1 MPQNTHQEILNEEAE
16 WGRGATEPS
25 PPDLAGLKVHAMDS
39 ARAIAWVPGT
49 RSSFYFARRCA
60 ALAVKIRPV
69 LIALNA
75 PLPKTPV
82 SDDFHWLH
90 DNLRLLYTE
99 LENTTETLRP
109 LRKLPH
115 VRPHNGRIMPRVAAV
130 AEGLLSAAE
139 YHFSEETFTAY
150 LEAFQEITVLDLKEL
165 WAVIAAMKLVFL
177 EQIAARGPQALREMT
192 LSHGMEECIRG
203 IRDIAQAS
211 WKSII
216 ESLVRFDRILRKDP
230 AGAYSRMDFESR
242 ELYRKAVVKI
252 AERSDATE
260 MEVAAEALKLA
271 QEAGTQTY
279 SNPRVATRRSHIGF
293 FLIGEGAER
302 LHQIVGFRPS
312 IGQRTQIFLRSHPD
326 EIYLPGILVLT
337 LGIISFILLL
347 LTPRYSPIGLVL
359 FSMLVLLLPS
369 SQAAIQ
375 LLNSLITALIP
386 AEIIPKL
393 NFSSGIPEN
402 CATLVA
408 VPALLLNDDQ
418 IHRLVDDLEVRFLG
432 NHGSNLYFALLTDLP
447 DSRERPNENEEIDA
461 RVTLCAELV
470 RCLNQKYA
478 NSDTGPFLFLH
489 RHRVYNPHEGV
500 WMGWERKR
508 GKLLD
513 LNKLLR
519 NQYDSFP
526 MKAGDLSVLPHIRY
540 VLTLDA
546 DTELPRGAAHK
557 MAGTLAHPLN
567 QAIIDPQRN
576 LVVAGYGILQPRVG
590 VSVYSAARSRL
601 ANIFSGETGFDIYTR
616 AVSDVYQD
624 LYGTGS
630 YAGKGIYEVD
640 AVHTVLDRRFPR
652 NALLS
657 HDLIEGAYARA
668 GLVSDIEVI
677 EDYPSHYS
685 AYNRRKHRWLRGD
698 WQVAGWLRMHVPDET
713 GRMVPNPIALISQW
727 KILDNLRRSLVEPAT
742 LLLFVLGWLVLP
754 GRPAYWSLAAVA
766 ILFLPVWFQFVFNL
780 TRAAVERK
788 RAIAQDATS
797 AFLAANAGALLTLAF
812 LAHQMLVSL
821 DAVGRT
827 FVRRTFTQRRLL
839 EWETAAEAELGKGRR
854 TPVDVYL
861 NWMPALAVGLAI
873 LVFFGRPG
881 AFLAAVPI
889 LILWG
894 GSVLIAG
901 WLNQTPSSLRKEISK
916 GDELFLRHSALHIW
930 RYFAEFSTDEHHWL
944 VPDNVQE
951 EPPAIAARI
960 SPTNIGFLL
969 NCRQAACEFGYL
981 TLPEF
986 AEQTLRTLA
995 TLAQLRHFRGH
1006 LLNWYDTRTLEPLAP
1021 FFVSS
1026 VDSGNFVASLW
1037 TLQQGV
1043 LQQLREPLLRPVLF
1057 DGVLDF
1063 LAALA
1068 ENGVFPPK
1076 QVSRLQGHAG
1086 KTGWLQALLAF
1097 PTDDLKRFSLQN
1109 GSASGQKEN
1118 AAWFATQTCER
1129 IEQAEKTVRRYTPW
1143 LLPEFEPLQ
1152 RDPALNL
1159 ASAAEVMLLKLPEFA
1174 DKLSLR
1180 LLMAIQK
1187 SGAEEQRAAYRQLLS
1202 LLPSARA
1209 NAERLIRD
1217 LRAIA
1222 SAADNLAATID
1233 FSFLLDK
1240 HRSLLSVGFDVQA
1253 DQLHSA
1259 CYDLLASESR
1269 IAAFVGIAKDEIPQ
1283 DTWFL
1288 LGRAHTL
1295 DRGQAI
1301 LLSWTGTMFEYLMPT
1316 LWMQSYPNTLLER
1329 SRAAAVRLQRAYAD
1343 SKRVPWGIS
1352 ESAYFKT
1359 DEAGNYQYHAFGL
1372 PRLALHKD
1380 ELNALVISPYSTFL
1394 ALHVDAAE
1402 SMRNLRR
1409 MKREGWSG
1417 KYGFYESADFST
1429 HEQHRWRQSHQLVR
1443 CWMAHHHGMSLL
1455 SIANFL
1461 HDGII
1466 QKWFHSHPRVQSAEL
1481 LLHEKPVSY
1490 VRPAATGYAAPGT

>member
-1 MPQNTHQEILNEEAE
+1 MPQNTHLEMLSEEAE
-16 WGRGATEPS
+16 WLPS
-25 PPDLAGLKVHAMDS
+25 VGGPSASELSGIKAHAEKLAAAL
-39 ARAIAWVPGT
+39 AWVPGT
-49 RSSFYFARRCA
+49 TSSFYFARRCA
-60 ALAVKIRPV
+60 ALAIKIRPV
-69 LIALNA
+69 LIALQA

-82 SDDFHWLH
+82 CDDFHWLH

-99 LENTTETLRP
+99 LQNTSETLRP

-115 VRPHNGRIMPRVAAV
+115 VRTANGRIMPRVAAV
-130 AEGLLSAAE
+130 AEGLLSACE
-139 YHFSEETFTAY
+139 YKFSEQAFAAY
-150 LEAFQEITVLDLKEL
+150 IEALQDTVVLDLKEL

-177 EQIAARGPQALREMT
+177 EQIAARGPDALRDMNV
-192 LSHGMEECIRG
+192 SHGMGDCIRG

-211 WKSII
+211 WKSIV

-230 AGAYSRMDFESR
+230 VGAYSRMDFESR
-242 ELYRKAVVKI
+242 ELYRKAVVKV
-252 AERSDATE
+252 AERSDCSE
-260 MEVAAEALKLA
+260 MEVASAALKLA
-271 QEAGTQTY
+271 QEAQTQTY
-279 SNPRVATRRSHIGF
+279 SDPRVAARRSHIGF

-302 LHQIVGFRPS
+302 LHQIVNFRPS
-312 IGQRTQIFLRSHPD
+312 IGQRTRMFLRSHPD

-337 LGIISFILLL
+337 LGIISFILLV
-347 LTPRYSPIGLVL
+347 LTPRYSPISLVL
-359 FSMLVLLLPS
+359 FAMLILLLPA
-369 SQAAIQ
+369 SQAAVQ

-393 NFSSGIPEN
+393 DFSEGIPATF
-402 CATLVA
+402 ATLVA
-408 VPALLLNDDQ
+408 VPALLLSDDQ

-432 NHGSNLYFALLTDLP
+432 NHSENLYFALLTDLP
-447 DSRERPNENEEIDA
+447 DSRERPHEEDDA
-461 RVTLCAELV
+461 RVGLCVELV
-470 RCLNQKYA
+470 SALNQKYA
-478 NSDTGPFLFLH
+478 GNENGPFLFLH
-489 RHRVYNPHEGV
+489 RHRVYNPREGA

-519 NQYDSFP
+519 NEYDSFP
-526 MKAGDLSVLPHIRY
+526 VKAGNLSILPQIKF
-540 VLTLDA
+540 VITLDA

-567 QAIIDPQRN
+567 RAVIDPERN

-630 YAGKGIYEVD
+630 FAGKGIYEVD
-640 AVHTVLDRRFPR
+640 AVHKVLDRRFPR

-698 WQVAGWLRMHVPDET
+698 WQVAGWLRLRVPDET

-754 GRPAYWSLAAVA
+754 GKPAYWTLAAIA

-780 TRAAVERK
+780 TRAAVERE
-788 RAIAQDATS
+788 RAIAQDATN
-797 AFLAANAGALLTLAF
+797 AFLAANAGALLTLTF

-821 DAVGRT
+821 DAVVRT

-839 EWETAAEAELGKGRR
+839 EWETAAEAELGKDRR
-854 TPVDVYL
+854 TPVDIYL
-861 NWMPALAVGLAI
+861 SWMPALAVGLAI

-881 AFLAAVPI
+881 AFIAAVPI
-889 LILWG
+889 LVLWG
-894 GSVLIAG
+894 SSVLVAG
-901 WLNQTPSSLRKEISK
+901 WLNQMPGSLRQEISFA
-916 GDELFLRHSALHIW
+916 DQLFLRRSALRVW
-930 RYFAEFSTDEHHWL
+930 RYFAEHSNEEHHWL
-944 VPDNVQE
+944 APDNVQE
-951 EPPAIAARI
+951 EPPSIAARI

-986 AEQTLRTLA
+986 AEQTLKTLA
-995 TLAQLRHFRGH
+995 TIAQLRRFHGH

-1021 FFVSS
+1021 FFISS
-1026 VDSGNFVASLW
+1026 VDNGNFVASLW
-1037 TLQQGV
+1037 TLEQGA
-1043 LQQLREPLLRPVLF
+1043 LQQLRQPLLRPALL

-1063 LAALA
+1063 LREIGQTGGFSVNQIA
-1068 ENGVFPPK
+1068 
-1076 QVSRLQGHAG
+1076 RLQSRTEMAD
-1086 KTGWLQALLAF
+1086 WLQTLLGLPVDELHRAAHDA
-1097 PTDDLKRFSLQN
+1097 PNSATDTT
-1109 GSASGQKEN
+1109 
-1118 AAWFATQTCER
+1118 WFAAQALVR
-1129 IEQAEKTVRRYTPW
+1129 MDHAEKTIRQYSPW
-1143 LLPEFEPLQ
+1143 LLPEFDSLR

-1159 ASAAEVMLLKLPEFA
+1159 ASAQELMLQKLPAFTG
-1174 DKLSLR
+1174 KLSMQ
-1180 LLMAIQK
+1180 LLLAIQK
-1187 SGAEEQRAAYRQLLS
+1187 SNSEEQRSAYRELLS
-1202 LLPSARA
+1202 LLPVARA
-1209 NAERLIRD
+1209 NTERLIRD

-1222 SAADNLAATID
+1222 AAAENLAAGID
-1233 FSFLLDK
+1233 FSFLQDK
-1240 HRSLLSVGFDVQA
+1240 KRNLLSVGFDVQA
-1253 DQLHSA
+1253 NQLHSA

-1269 IAAFVGIAKDEIPQ
+1269 IAAFVGIAKDELPQ
-1283 DTWFL
+1283 ETWFL

-1295 DRGQAI
+1295 DRGQAV

-1316 LWMQSYPNTLLER
+1316 LWMRSYPSTLLDR
-1329 SRAAAVRLQRAYAD
+1329 SRVAAVRLQRAYAEA
-1343 SKRVPWGIS
+1343 KRVPWGIS

-1372 PRLALHKD
+1372 PRLALHQD
-1380 ELNALVISPYSTFL
+1380 EMNALVISPYSTFL
-1394 ALHVDAAE
+1394 ALSVDAKE
-1402 SMRNLRR
+1402 SLRNLRR
-1409 MKREGWSG
+1409 MRRDGWFG
-1417 KYGFYESADFST
+1417 RYGFYEAADFSACE
-1429 HEQHRWRQSHQLVR
+1429 HHRWRQTHQLVR

-1461 HDGII
+1461 HDGVV
-1466 QKWFHSHPRVQSAEL
+1466 QSWFHSHPRVQSAEL

-1490 VRPAATGYAAPGT
+1490 VRPAATGYAAPGA